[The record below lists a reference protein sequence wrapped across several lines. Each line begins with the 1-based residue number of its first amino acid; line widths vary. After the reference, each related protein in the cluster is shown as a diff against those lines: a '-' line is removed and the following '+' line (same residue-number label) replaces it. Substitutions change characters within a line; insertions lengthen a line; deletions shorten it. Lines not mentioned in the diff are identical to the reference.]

1 MENNTLA
8 DISQLG
14 ELLPTSTL
22 SGDTYKT
29 QSTGFQLPKAG
40 RYTLRSP
47 ESFPATSFGKTQASN
62 LSVTLDPTIVGPSN
76 ENFKPR
82 YIKVSAKLYER
93 PKGSGN
99 LVSQVGDY
107 LKSVGYTG
115 NIPGD
120 PQELANIVEQT
131 AGAEYE
137 AILDWEASHRA
148 SGFKVKGMRN
158 FPLDA
163 SGQPQSWVKH
173 PTETVMNDKGEKEPL
188 KLRANIVVD
197 RFIPRTN

>member
-1 MENNTLA
+1 MA
-8 DISQLG
+8 DLSNLG

-22 SGDTYKT
+22 DGNTYKT
-29 QSTGFQLPKAG
+29 QTTGGFQLPKAG
-40 RYTLRSP
+40 RDTLRSP
-47 ESFPATSFGKTQASN
+47 ESFPATSFGKTNAGN
-62 LSVTLDPTIVGPSN
+62 LSITLDPTIVGPSN

-82 YIKVSAKLYER
+82 FIKVSAKLYER

-99 LVSQVGDY
+99 EVSQAGDY

-120 PQELANIVEQT
+120 PQELANLVEQT
-131 AGAEYE
+131 AGAQYE
-137 AILDWEASHRA
+137 AILDWEATHRA

-158 FPLDA
+158 FPTD
-163 SGQPQSWVKH
+163 GNGGYQNWVAH
-173 PTETVMNDKGEKEPL
+173 PSETVMNDKGEKEPL
-188 KLRANIVVD
+188 RLRANIVID